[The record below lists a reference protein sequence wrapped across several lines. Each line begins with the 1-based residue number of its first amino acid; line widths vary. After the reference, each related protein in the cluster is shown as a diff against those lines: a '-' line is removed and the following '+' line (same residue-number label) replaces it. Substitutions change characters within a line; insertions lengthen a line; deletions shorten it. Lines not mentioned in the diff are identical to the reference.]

1 MGLSWAAHVYFHIYA
16 GTCFPVHTQNRPRRA
31 GLGKIVN
38 LIHGVWYVSRGV
50 RAERAPLP

>member
-1 MGLSWAAHVYFHIYA
+1 MAAHMHFHIYA
-16 GTCFPVHTQNRPRRA
+16 DTGFPFHTQNSLRRA

-50 RAERAPLP
+50 RTKRVPLP